1 MGKIVA
7 AIFLT
12 ESLYLEYRKREKIP
26 VNIKE
31 TNKPIKKQGVRTG
44 HGGARL

>member
-7 AIFLT
+7 VIFLT
-12 ESLYLEYRKREKIP
+12 EGLYLEYRKRKKIP

-31 TNKPIKKQGVRTG
+31 TNKSIKKRGVRTG
-44 HGGARL
+44 HGGACL